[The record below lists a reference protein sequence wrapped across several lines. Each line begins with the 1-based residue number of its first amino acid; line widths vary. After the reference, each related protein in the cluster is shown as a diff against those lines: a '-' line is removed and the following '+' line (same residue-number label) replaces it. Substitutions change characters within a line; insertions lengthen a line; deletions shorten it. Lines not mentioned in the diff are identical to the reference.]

1 MGDNGNT
8 GLDAP
13 ELASNEVLRTV
24 AAGAATLAQGAHGDG
39 VRALQEALGALALG
53 DAMKADGS
61 FGPKTHAAVV
71 ALQAGEGLRQTGIVD
86 AATIAA
92 LDRRLAARRA
102 LPLDEA
108 MARAAGLSPEEVAA
122 LGRASSAVQVAAT
135 AVQAAAAASRTDQGY
150 FTDASR
156 LPQVVP
162 GAEPD
167 PDSPPPAVDSVD
179 DRPATT
185 ASGALAA
192 DRSARLDEVRRALRG
207 DTPALAALDRL
218 LAAGR
223 LHAGALLPNLATMA
237 GVPRAGRLVVE
248 GGIDP
253 HLVLAQVIRHVD
265 NPLRVKQGARH
276 GTCGAGTMEYVL
288 LRVDPAELV
297 RLLDGITREAG
308 EVALRSGR
316 VLRMPRNAIGRD
328 ASGRID
334 IDRLFQSA
342 LMNHATLMSWIFD
355 YDNPED
361 NDSFWA
367 ALGGDSRVPLGNFT
381 SLFQDIMGGSYTSV
395 SALLRSGASVA
406 EDVARALGRGEK
418 VPILM
423 KWEGGYHW
431 VAGEKIERGAD
442 GTPASV
448 ILRNP
453 VGSDSCQGN
462 PPRAPLPEGCGR
474 FRMTYADLAAHIHGA
489 TIRG

>member
-1 MGDNGNT
+1 MGDSGNT
-8 GLDAP
+8 RLGAP
-13 ELASNEVLRTV
+13 ELASNEVLRAV
-24 AAGAATLAQGAHGDG
+24 AAGTATLAQGAHGDG
-39 VRALQEALGALALG
+39 VRALQEALGAIG
-53 DAMKADGS
+53 EAMKADGS
-61 FGPKTHAAVV
+61 FGPKTHAAIV
-71 ALQAGEGLRQTGIVD
+71 ALQGGEGLPQTGVVD

-92 LDRRLAARRA
+92 LDRRLGARRA
-102 LPLDEA
+102 QPLEEA

-122 LGRASSAVQVAAT
+122 LGRKPSAVQAS
-135 AVQAAAAASRTDQGY
+135 AAASRHDQGY
-150 FTDASR
+150 FTDARR
-156 LPQVVP
+156 LPRVVP

-167 PDSPPPAVDSVD
+167 PDSPPPSVDSVG
-179 DRPATT
+179 DRPTTT
-185 ASGALAA
+185 AAGALAA
-192 DRSARLDEVRRALRG
+192 DRSACLDEVRRALGG
-207 DTPALAALDRL
+207 DARALAALERL

-237 GVPRAGRLVVE
+237 GVRRDGRLVLE

-253 HLVLAQVIRHVD
+253 HLVLAQAIRHVD

-288 LRVDPAELV
+288 LRADPAEFT
-297 RLLDGITREAG
+297 RILDGITREAG
-308 EVALRSGR
+308 EVTLRSGR
-316 VLRMPRNAIGRD
+316 VLRMPRNAISRD

-406 EDVARALGRGEK
+406 EDVAGALGRGEK
-418 VPILM
+418 VPVLL

-453 VGSDSCQGN
+453 AGSDSCHGI

-474 FRMTYADLAAHIHGA
+474 FRMKYADLAAHIHGA

>member
-1 MGDNGNT
+1 MGDSGNT
-8 GLDAP
+8 GLGAP
-13 ELASNEVLRTV
+13 ELASNEVLRSV

-39 VRALQEALGALALG
+39 VRALQEALGAIALG
-53 DAMKADGS
+53 DPMKADGS
-61 FGPKTHAAVV
+61 FGPKTQAAIV
-71 ALQAGEGLRQTGIVD
+71 ALQAAEGLPQTGIVD

-92 LDRRLAARRA
+92 LDRRLGARRA
-102 LPLDEA
+102 QPLEEA
-108 MARAAGLSPEEVAA
+108 LARAAGLSPEEVAA
-122 LGRASSAVQVAAT
+122 LGRKPSAVQ
-135 AVQAAAAASRTDQGY
+135 AVAAASRHDQGY

-156 LPQVVP
+156 LPRVVP

-167 PDSPPPAVDSVD
+167 PDTPPPAVDSVD

-185 ASGALAA
+185 AAGALAA
-192 DRSARLDEVRRALRG
+192 DRSARLDEVRRALGG
-207 DTPALAALDRL
+207 DARALAALGRL

-237 GVPRAGRLVVE
+237 GVRRDGRLVLE

-253 HLVLAQVIRHVD
+253 HLVLAQAIRHVD

-288 LRVDPAELV
+288 LRADPAEFT
-297 RLLDGITREAG
+297 RILDGITREAG
-308 EVALRSGR
+308 EVTLRSGR
-316 VLRMPRNAIGRD
+316 VLRMPRNAISRD

-334 IDRLFQSA
+334 IDRMFQSA

-406 EDVARALGRGEK
+406 DDVAGALGRGEK
-418 VPILM
+418 VPILL

-442 GTPASV
+442 GALASV

-453 VGSDSCQGN
+453 AGADSCQGV
-462 PPRAPLPEGCGR
+462 PPRAPLPEGGGR
-474 FRMTYADLAAHIHGA
+474 FRMKYADLAAYIHGA

>member
-1 MGDNGNT
+1 MGDKGNT
-8 GLDAP
+8 GLGAP
-13 ELASNEVLRTV
+13 ELASNEVLRSV

-39 VRALQEALGALALG
+39 VRALQEALGAIGLG
-53 DAMKADGS
+53 DPTKADGS
-61 FGPKTHAAVV
+61 FGPKTHAVIVAV
-71 ALQAGEGLRQTGIVD
+71 QAAEGLPQTGTVD

-92 LDRRLAARRA
+92 LDRRLAARRT

-108 MARAAGLSPEEVAA
+108 LARAAGLTPEQAAA
-122 LGRASSAVQVAAT
+122 LGRTPPAA
-135 AVQAAAAASRTDQGY
+135 QAPAAPSRTDQGY
-150 FTDASR
+150 FPDASK

-185 ASGALAA
+185 VSAALAA
-192 DRSARLDEVRRALRG
+192 DRSARLVEVRRALGG
-207 DTPALAALDRL
+207 DARALAALDRL

-223 LHAGALLPNLATMA
+223 LHTGALLPNLGAMA
-237 GVPRAGRLVVE
+237 GVRRDPRLVLE

-253 HLVLAQVIRHVD
+253 HLVLAQAIRHVD
-265 NPLRVKQGARH
+265 NPLRVKQGACH

-288 LRVDPAELV
+288 LRVDPAEFV
-297 RLLDGITREAG
+297 RILDGITREAG
-308 EVALRSGR
+308 EVTLRSGR
-316 VLRMPRNAIGRD
+316 VLRMPRNAILRD
-328 ASGRID
+328 ASGRVD

-342 LMNHATLMSWIFD
+342 LMNHATAMSWIFD
-355 YDNPED
+355 YDNPAD

-381 SLFQDIMGGSYTSV
+381 SLFQDILGGSYTSV
-395 SALLRSGASVA
+395 SSLLRSGASVA
-406 EDVARALGRGEK
+406 DDVAGAMGRGEK
-418 VPILM
+418 VPILL

-431 VAGEKIERGAD
+431 VAAEKIERGAD
-442 GTPASV
+442 GKPTSV

-453 VGSDSCQGN
+453 AGSDSCKGA

-474 FRMTYADLAAHIHGA
+474 FRMRYADLAANIHGA
-489 TIRG
+489 TLRG

>member
-1 MGDNGNT
+1 MGDKGNT
-8 GLDAP
+8 GLGAP
-13 ELASNEVLRTV
+13 ELASNEVLRSV

-39 VRALQEALGALALG
+39 VRALQEALGAIGLG
-53 DAMKADGS
+53 DPTKADGS
-61 FGPKTHAAVV
+61 FGPKTHDGIV
-71 ALQAGEGLRQTGIVD
+71 ALQAAEDLPQTGTVD

-108 MARAAGLSPEEVAA
+108 LAKAARLSPEQVAA
-122 LGRASSAVQVAAT
+122 LGRAP
-135 AVQAAAAASRTDQGY
+135 AAAQAPAAPSRTDQGY
-150 FTDASR
+150 FPDGSG

-179 DRPATT
+179 DRPATPV
-185 ASGALAA
+185 SGALAA
-192 DRSARLDEVRRALRG
+192 DRSARLVEVRRALGG
-207 DTPALAALDRL
+207 DARALAALDRL

-223 LHAGALLPNLATMA
+223 LHTGALLPNLGAMA
-237 GVPRAGRLVVE
+237 GVRRDPRLVLE

-253 HLVLAQVIRHVD
+253 HLVLAQAIRHVD
-265 NPLRVKQGARH
+265 NPLRVKQGACR

-288 LRVDPAELV
+288 LRIDPAEFV
-297 RLLDGITREAG
+297 RILDGITREAG
-308 EVALRSGR
+308 EVTLRSGR
-316 VLRMPRNAIGRD
+316 VLRMPRNAILRD
-328 ASGRID
+328 ASGRVD

-342 LMNHATLMSWIFD
+342 LMNHATAMSWIFD

-395 SALLRSGASVA
+395 SSLLRSGASVA
-406 EDVARALGRGEK
+406 DDVAGAMGRGEK
-418 VPILM
+418 VPILL

-431 VAGEKIERGAD
+431 VVAEKIERGAD
-442 GTPASV
+442 GKPASV

-453 VGSDSCQGN
+453 AGSDSCKGA
-462 PPRAPLPEGCGR
+462 PPRAPLPEGRGR
-474 FRMTYADLAAHIHGA
+474 FRMRYADLAANIHGA
-489 TIRG
+489 ALRG